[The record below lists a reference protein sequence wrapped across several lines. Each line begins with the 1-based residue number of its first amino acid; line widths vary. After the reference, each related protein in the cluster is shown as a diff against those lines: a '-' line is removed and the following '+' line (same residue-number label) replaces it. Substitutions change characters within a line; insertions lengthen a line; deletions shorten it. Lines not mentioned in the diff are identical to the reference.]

1 MKLSNLSVIFI
12 IIIIPIILV
21 FSYYV
26 SLQVKTINKQIS
38 YDKILSDSTKE
49 AVQAFEINTVEWN
62 ESYARIADSK
72 RRDIMASIN
81 TFTNSFSNSLGIGGT
96 SKENILTY
104 IPAIAYT
111 LYDGYYIY
119 SPAETKEVLKNENRV
134 AVRIEQRLV
143 NYGEFTDRQITITNN
158 KDKTNNSYPY
168 ENYEGK
174 LLYVCE
180 ENVRDGIYKGTDG
193 KEQNF
198 TFDITKAKELNTDT
212 NSHIL
217 KPFTAYSARYV
228 NGDTDITVNYTL
240 DNYITIYGNVD
251 GDYQKRAGYLIDTK
265 GITIP
270 EGKCDGIT
278 LDDNKINVNPEILT
292 EKIWYEGLEK
302 PKLFEYVYEAENN
315 TKVYFDGNT
324 AFQVN
329 SLGIRTNLNDLSS
342 VKYKKLSIYNG
353 DESCIEIYQAL
364 NDGIGTDKKEIK
376 QGYWYIKKDEG
387 EKTPKDYGQEDI
399 ELTKD
404 VSAINYYTESYAFS
418 EWVYKKL
425 SNIEVDNMRDRTKQ
439 ITIEGKVF
447 ENIDNKES
455 VFNLHKREVI
465 KSVLISNLNQAITG
479 YSRNSEGNFYLPV
492 LSETDWDQILTNVSI
507 ITFVQNI
514 PIGMKYYNNYA
525 IATSTSNKEYV
536 DPDEIYLSTSDDKY
550 YHLPYCD
557 HLTSINGLIGYRS
570 IDYKVKSYEEKD
582 ETTEEKTPHYYYKHG
597 DNNNANQ
604 ECYYCLVQRSSYN
617 EKSNDAKKT
626 AYETALAREKYA
638 ARKIDVPNIVIADT
652 GEPPVEPDPE
662 TIEVFNNTSDNI
674 KGNIDITKTGT
685 YRITLVAGG
694 GGGPSDRDTIRR
706 CGGKS
711 GNYIIEELH
720 LEKGKY
726 EYELGKGGEKAG
738 DGIDVTLTIVDSIL
752 NIIKN
757 GNITNIE
764 ENLGNII
771 KNATFTGTA
780 KEGRDSSLTGNG
792 INKLVKGGKGGGIT
806 IKEGGY
812 KEETIGDKISELDK
826 TKIEEGIDNLDISI
840 FENTIKNT
848 LKIIVKGIFNTKIYT
863 AEGEMGI
870 TLSDGRTPGKGGGF
884 NENGIGGY
892 LRIEYIGE

>member
-1 MKLSNLSVIFI
+1 MKLQNLGIIFI
-12 IIIIPIILV
+12 IIIMPIILIV
-21 FSYYV
+21 SYYI
-26 SLQVKTINKQIS
+26 SLQIDTVNMQTS
-38 YDKILSDSTKE
+38 YNTKLLESTKE
-49 AVQAFEINTVEWN
+49 AIESFEINTVEWN
-62 ESYARIADSK
+62 NAYSETADSK

-81 TFTNSFSNSLGIGGT
+81 TFTSSFANSIGMGGT
-96 SKENILTY
+96 SKETILSY
-104 IPAIAYT
+104 VPAIAYT

-119 SPAETKEVLKNENRV
+119 SPAETKEVIKDSNGV
-134 AVRIEQRLV
+134 AVFMSKELA
-143 NYGEFTDRQITITNN
+143 EN
-158 KDKTNNSYPY
+158 KKGASLSGYTYKEEDK
-168 ENYEGK
+168 GK
-174 LLYVCE
+174 LLYVAE
-180 ENVRDGIYKGTDG
+180 SNAQGVYSLGENT
-193 KEQNF
+193 QSF
-198 TFDITKAKELNTDT
+198 TLEPSNAKTT
-212 NSHIL
+212 YSHIL

-228 NGDTDITVNYTL
+228 KGDTDITVNYTL
-240 DNYITIYGNVD
+240 DNYITVYGKVGNN
-251 GDYQKRAGYLIDTK
+251 YEKRAGYLINTNNDAITVLKDTCN
-265 GITIP
+265 GI
-270 EGKCDGIT
+270 ELGSS
-278 LDDNKINVNPEILT
+278 NKIKIKPETLSERIAWR
-292 EKIWYEGLEK
+292 EDDKSSYKEGTYT
-302 PKLFEYVYEAENN
+302 YVYEAENN
-315 TKVYFDGNT
+315 TKVYFDGDT

-329 SLGIRTNLNDLSS
+329 SLGIRTNLKYLSS

-353 DESCIEIYQAL
+353 KDSCIEIYQAL
-364 NDGIGTDKKEIK
+364 NSGKDKDGNQITAGN
-376 QGYWYIKKDEG
+376 WYI
-387 EKTPKDYGQEDI
+387 EKNKGKGTPINYGQYEI
-399 ELTKD
+399 GLTND

-418 EWVYKKL
+418 KWVYEKL
-425 SNIEVDNMRDRTKQ
+425 GNIEVANMKDKTKQ

-447 ENIDNKES
+447 EDIES
-455 VFNLHKREVI
+455 EDSIFNLHKREVI
-465 KSVLISNLNQAITG
+465 KQSVISNLNQAITG

-536 DPDEIYLSTSDDKY
+536 DPDEIYLSASNDNY
-550 YHLPYCD
+550 YHLPYCNQ
-557 HLTSINGLIGYRS
+557 LTSTDGLIGYRS

-638 ARKIDVPNIVIADT
+638 ARKTDVPNIVIADT

>member
-119 SPAETKEVLKNENRV
+119 SPAETKEVIKDQNGV

-143 NYGEFTDRQITITNN
+143 NYREFTDRQITITNN

-315 TKVYFDGNT
+315 TKVYFDGDT

-329 SLGIRTNLNDLSS
+329 SLGIRTDLDKLGS

-617 EKSNDAKKT
+617 KTEDEDKKTAYET

-638 ARKIDVPNIVIADT
+638 ARKTDVPNIVIADT
-652 GEPPVEPDPE
+652 GEPPVEPEPIPE
-662 TIEVFNNTSDNI
+662 VYN
-674 KGNIDITKTGT
+674 KGDVLVSKANDTYNDITNRNIYIKKDG
-685 YRITLVAGG
+685 YYEVVLVAGG
-694 GGGPSDRDTIRR
+694 RR
-706 CGGKS
+706 WK
-711 GNYIIEELH
+711 
-720 LEKGKY
+720 
-726 EYELGKGGEKAG
+726 
-738 DGIDVTLTIVDSIL
+738 IL
-752 NIIKN
+752 
-757 GNITNIE
+757 
-764 ENLGNII
+764 
-771 KNATFTGTA
+771 
-780 KEGRDSSLTGNG
+780 
-792 INKLVKGGKGGGIT
+792 
-806 IKEGGY
+806 
-812 KEETIGDKISELDK
+812 
-826 TKIEEGIDNLDISI
+826 
-840 FENTIKNT
+840 
-848 LKIIVKGIFNTKIYT
+848 
-863 AEGEMGI
+863 
-870 TLSDGRTPGKGGGF
+870 
-884 NENGIGGY
+884 
-892 LRIEYIGE
+892 

>member
-1 MKLSNLSVIFI
+1 MKLQNLGIIFI
-12 IIIIPIILV
+12 IIIMPIILIV
-21 FSYYV
+21 SYYI
-26 SLQVKTINKQIS
+26 SLQIDTVNMQTS
-38 YDKILSDSTKE
+38 YNTKLLESTKE
-49 AVQAFEINTVEWN
+49 AIESFEINTVEWN
-62 ESYARIADSK
+62 NAYSETADSK

-81 TFTNSFSNSLGIGGT
+81 TFTSSFANSIGMGGA
-96 SKENILTY
+96 SKETILSY
-104 IPAIAYT
+104 VPAIAYT

-119 SPAETKEVLKNENRV
+119 SPAETKEVIKDSNGV
-134 AVRIEQRLV
+134 AVFMSKELA
-143 NYGEFTDRQITITNN
+143 EN
-158 KDKTNNSYPY
+158 KKGASLSGYTYKEEDK
-168 ENYEGK
+168 GK
-174 LLYVCE
+174 LLYVAE
-180 ENVRDGIYKGTDG
+180 SNAQGVYRLNGETTS
-193 KEQNF
+193 F
-198 TFDITKAKELNTDT
+198 TLKSSDAKTT
-212 NSHIL
+212 FSHIL